1 MYTELIHLCYGKYF
15 LGVSCRKIFIA
26 TYKPQIYNK
35 KMTIIL
41 APIITQQGNVCA
53 K

>member
-35 KMTIIL
+35 KNDNNTCSHHY
-41 APIITQQGNVCA
+41 PTR
-53 K
+53 